1 MLDSIQKLCV
11 SDENLQ
17 EHLLQSQTVWTG
29 KIFSVETSQVS
40 CPDGSL
46 AYRELARHHGGAA
59 VAVIRDGKLCLVRQW
74 RVSVN
79 QLTLEIPAGKLEPG
93 EDPTVC
99 AARELKEETGLVA
112 SSLELLAT
120 SYGSIGFTDEHT
132 MIYLAHGVH
141 QSDAIPDKGEFV
153 DVVWLDISEVLDAVK
168 AGLICDSK
176 TIIAASMAAQA
187 LRRRAQLKSV
197 IYGLAIGD
205 ALGVPY
211 EFCER
216 GSFCCTDMVGH
227 GTHNQEAGTFSDDTS
242 MTLATCDSI
251 RVRGLIDLA
260 DMRERFCRWLYEGAY
275 TPDGICFD
283 VGNTTAV
290 ALRQGYGCEGEWDNG
305 NGSLMRIAPLAFIA
319 ASDKDIRAVSAIT
332 HAHALSCSI
341 CVSFVHIL
349 RRLAAGATAA
359 DVAGEWKGQP
369 APASS
374 GFVQHAY
381 DAALWC
387 LANTSSYRDCV
398 LTAVNLGSD
407 TDTTAAIAGTLAG
420 VLYGYDAIPVEWV
433 SALRAKDLIE
443 SCLF

>member
-1 MLDSIQKLCV
+1 MLDRIQKLCV
-11 SDENLQ
+11 TDENLQ
-17 EHLLQSQTVWTG
+17 ECPLQTQTAWTG
-29 KIFSVETSQVS
+29 KIFSVETSKVS
-40 CPDGSL
+40 CPDGSI

-74 RVSVN
+74 RVSVGH
-79 QLTLEIPAGKLEPG
+79 LTLEIPAGKLEVG
-93 EDPTVC
+93 EDSAVC

-112 SSLELLAT
+112 TSLELLAT

-141 QSDAIPDKGEFV
+141 QSDATPDKGEFV
-153 DVVWLDISEVLDAVK
+153 DVVWLDIPEVLDAVK
-168 AGLICDSK
+168 AGLIYDSK
-176 TIIAASMAAQA
+176 TIIAASMASQA
-187 LRRRAQLKSV
+187 LRRRAQLKSA

-216 GSFCCTDMVGH
+216 GSFCCTGMVGH
-227 GTHNQEAGTFSDDTS
+227 GTHDQETGTFSDDTS

-251 RVRGLIDLA
+251 RACGLINIT

-275 TPDGICFD
+275 TPDGITFD

-290 ALRQGYGCEGEWDNG
+290 ALRQGYGCDGEWDNG
-305 NGSLMRIAPLAFIA
+305 NGSLMRIAPLAFTA

-332 HAHALSCSI
+332 HAHALSCNL

-349 RRLAAGATAA
+349 KRLAAGATAA
-359 DVAGEWKGQP
+359 EVAGEWKDKP

-398 LTAVNLGSD
+398 LAAVNLGLD
-407 TDTTAAIAGTLAG
+407 TDTTAAIAGALAG
-420 VLYGYDAIPVEWV
+420 VLYGYDAIPVEWI